1 MGKFSK
7 YELFANLGFDRDP
20 FKAIKH
26 ETADS
31 IRLRRILKMAI
42 KDHAMISIVGERG
55 IGKTSAIE
63 DALAELKLK
72 PIMVNPA
79 GKERILVDDIEQ
91 EMIYGISDEKP
102 KRGKV
107 VRSKQ
112 LRRLVGEAATKVE
125 VVLVIEEAHRIHG
138 QTLRSLKTLREM
150 KWMGEKDLFTIIFV
164 GQSDP
169 MNKAGVAEVRLRSDS
184 VQMQGLTSKE
194 IEVYVNDTIGSMFS
208 EEVVSDVA
216 LMPDAR
222 NFLNLQA
229 ILLKLISN
237 GVSNGR
243 DTVTRE
249 DFIEVFGKGV
259 SKPVK
264 RSKTGNAAKKGN
276 DTLRGVMDRHKGG
289 KKGLSAI
296 G

>member
-1 MGKFSK
+1 
-7 YELFANLGFDRDP
+7 
-20 FKAIKH
+20 
-26 ETADS
+26 
-31 IRLRRILKMAI
+31 
-42 KDHAMISIVGERG
+42 
-55 IGKTSAIE
+55 
-63 DALAELKLK
+63 
-72 PIMVNPA
+72 
-79 GKERILVDDIEQ
+79 
-91 EMIYGISDEKP
+91 
-102 KRGKV
+102 
-107 VRSKQ
+107 
-112 LRRLVGEAATKVE
+112 VGEAATKVE